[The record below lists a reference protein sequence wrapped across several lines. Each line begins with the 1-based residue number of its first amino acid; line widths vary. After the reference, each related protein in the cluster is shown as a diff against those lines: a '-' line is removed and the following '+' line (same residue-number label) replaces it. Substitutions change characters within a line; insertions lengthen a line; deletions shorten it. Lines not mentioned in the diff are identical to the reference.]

1 MSIFRLVFFCAL
13 FSSHVHNILSALV
26 IWLVHDLRLPWVIS
40 THIFCLTILYNIR
53 GRQISIMVYSHCIG
67 TGPGMGQEPWKASVG
82 FNGLERNDVYAF
94 WGEPQS
100 IIPVHSAIN
109 LNISASCQFSWN
121 IHHLTAFDIILVRTC
136 RIFIYTG
143 SRLSRIRLEW
153 TSI

>member
-94 WGEPQS
+94 WANLRASFLFTQQS
-100 IIPVHSAIN
+100 TSIFLHPVNFHG
-109 LNISASCQFSWN
+109 
-121 IHHLTAFDIILVRTC
+121 
-136 RIFIYTG
+136 IFII
-143 SRLSRIRLEW
+143 SQHS
-153 TSI
+153 TSFWWERVGFSFTLGPAYHEFG